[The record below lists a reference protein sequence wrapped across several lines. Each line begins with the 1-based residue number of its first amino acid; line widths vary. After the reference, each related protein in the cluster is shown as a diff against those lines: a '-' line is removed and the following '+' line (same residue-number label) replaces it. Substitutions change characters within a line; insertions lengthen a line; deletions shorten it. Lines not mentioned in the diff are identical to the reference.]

1 MRPLALLPLL
11 AACASD
17 SSGTSAET
25 DPGTDPAVLFSDA
38 ITTVALEVDVAPGA
52 EPYTGGDLGST
63 DPWDLTEANLDAL
76 FDGTKTLE
84 IPRAEDA
91 FGSLDAGAGP
101 WTGAA
106 LEDLSALH
114 RDDPPTDSR
123 ATFHAL
129 WLDGYYADSSGERR
143 DVLGVSLGGT
153 SIIAMFK
160 PVIEGAS
167 SLEGI
172 RTFTEQV
179 TLTHELGHAIG
190 LVNNGVAPTT
200 DHHDAE
206 HGAHCTNDRC
216 VMYYAVEG
224 PGDVVEFVQE
234 YVATGSTVIFDDPC
248 LDDIA
253 AARDAAD

>member
-11 AACASD
+11 AACAPG
-17 SSGTSAET
+17 SSGTAAET
-25 DPGTDPAVLFSDA
+25 DPGTDPAVLFSAA
-38 ITTVALEVDVAPGA
+38 ITTVALEVDAAPGA
-52 EPYTGGDLGST
+52 QPYTGGGLGST

-76 FDGTKTLE
+76 FDGSKTLE
-84 IPRAEDA
+84 IPREAED

-129 WLDGYYADSSGERR
+129 WLDGYYADGTGERR

-160 PVIEGAS
+160 PVIAGAS
-167 SLEGI
+167 SFETI
-172 RTFTEQV
+172 QTFTEQV

-190 LVNNGVAPTT
+190 LVNNGVSPTT
-200 DHHDAE
+200 AHHDAE

-234 YVATGSTVIFDDPC
+234 YVVTGSTVLFDEAC

-253 AARDAAD
+253 AARDAAN